1 VLFGANC
8 KKRAQSLIFAVS
20 KIVPALL
27 VPSNWLLRQK
37 IIAFNLIPMNLYTRF
52 TLFLLLLLLSAC
64 QFGAGNK
71 PRSIEAYY
79 FPVDALSEGL
89 VYEYRGKDPAD
100 PPFYWYFRSFLQDTA
115 DFLTSTYYDYNFNP
129 FQLIREERMPDGM
142 IIRESFLYETDSL
155 GYSTQVVV
163 QVPQASQFPFL
174 LYSEHP
180 VVVQESRWSMPAD
193 SGAVTTLL
201 RNRQFM
207 GDTTVY
213 VDGQLY
219 DAVKFYVRE
228 LIDINKEGHMEYEYD
243 GEELYAKGIG
253 LVFTERRIAEGF
265 TTSFYLTKR
274 YPMTELEALFGKAQ
288 ENKSQ
293 E

>member
-1 VLFGANC
+1 MRLFTW
-8 KKRAQSLIFAVS
+8 F
-20 KIVPALL
+20 VPLA
-27 VPSNWLLRQK
+27 
-37 IIAFNLIPMNLYTRF
+37 
-52 TLFLLLLLLSAC
+52 LLLSLTTC
-64 QFGAGNK
+64 QFGAAEQA
-71 PRSIEAYY
+71 RSIEAYY
-79 FPVDALSEGL
+79 FPVDELSEGL

-129 FQLIREERMPDGM
+129 FQLIREERMHDGM

-155 GYSTQVVV
+155 GYSKQVSV
-163 QVPQASQFPFL
+163 QVPQASQYPFL

-213 VDGQLY
+213 VDGQPY
-219 DAVKFYVRE
+219 EAVKFYVRE
-228 LIDINKEGHMEYEYD
+228 LIDIDKEGHMEYEYD
-243 GEELYAKGIG
+243 GEEIYAKGIG

-265 TTSFYLTKR
+265 TTSFFLAKR

-288 ENKSQ
+288 ELKSQ